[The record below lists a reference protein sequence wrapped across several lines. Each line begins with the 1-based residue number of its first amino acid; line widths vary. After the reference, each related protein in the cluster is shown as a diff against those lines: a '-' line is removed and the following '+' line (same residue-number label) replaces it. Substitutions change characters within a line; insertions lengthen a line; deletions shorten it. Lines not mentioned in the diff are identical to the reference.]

1 MVNLY
6 LIHMLVEHHPEYSR
20 FLEHVDFVFIPIA
33 NPGELLRSHKQVV
46 SSEILFQMDMNIL
59 TNSIE
64 AGTRIEDLLDV
75 TAMELI

>member
-1 MVNLY
+1 MSISSLFQLQIQVSYNT
-6 LIHMLVEHHPEYSR
+6 PK
-20 FLEHVDFVFIPIA
+20 P
-33 NPGELLRSHKQVV
+33 HKQVV